1 MSLSRFKY
9 MLHPSPRRQTARELV
24 SHSYGKPRIISA
36 LRWRVTSSPTH
47 LNSHTYPH
55 TPSEEE
61 RQWVRE

>member
-1 MSLSRFKY
+1 M
-9 MLHPSPRRQTARELV
+9 LV